1 MLTKILAGAI
11 LFLMLALGFYVKQ
24 ANDLRETNAK
34 QSVVIVDLQAS
45 LVEKGV
51 AIENLNSS
59 IAVFVAETEKINTKN
74 VKLSKQLN
82 KIQGDLNVKTW
93 LNSMPDSV
101 DSWLWKNF
109 GKSEIR
115 KVQNK
120 SRVPKTNARS
130 GIRKRQ
136 TLTYIK
142 NLNTALA
149 SCNRDK
155 AAARAQNN

>member
-93 LNSMPDSV
+93 L
-101 DSWLWKNF
+101 
-109 GKSEIR
+109 
-115 KVQNK
+115 
-120 SRVPKTNARS
+120 
-130 GIRKRQ
+130 
-136 TLTYIK
+136 
-142 NLNTALA
+142 
-149 SCNRDK
+149 
-155 AAARAQNN
+155 